1 MPYVFFDVFKEILT
15 IKGSF
20 HILIHTYIHTYIYT
34 HTHTS
39 IVGVRGFESYMSQFE
54 LGNTKNYKLSYKTLG
69 NSS

>member
-1 MPYVFFDVFKEILT
+1 MSFSMFLKKFLQL
-15 IKGSF
+15 KGSF
-20 HILIHTYIHTYIYT
+20 HILIHTYIHTYIHIYT

-39 IVGVRGFESYMSQFE
+39 IVGVRGFESYMSQIE